1 MICLLMWLI
10 SCVPIDIDPISTSH
24 FPKGVL
30 RNPGLGPAAAAI
42 PYPAMNLGR
51 LFHNQVILYGPD
63 PFDAPC
69 DFTRFIDGVL
79 GINEAAQLDRALV
92 GLYTDLE

>member
-1 MICLLMWLI
+1 MIYLLIRLI
-10 SCVPIDIDPISTSH
+10 SSVPIDIDSISTSR

-30 RNPGLGPAAAAI
+30 RNAGLGPAVAAI
-42 PYPAMNLGR
+42 PYPEMDLGR
-51 LFHNQVILYGPD
+51 LFHDQVILYGPD

-79 GINEAAQLDRALV
+79 GINEAAQFDPALV
-92 GLYTDLE
+92 GLDTDLE